1 MKGYRYATEG
11 ITSKS
16 GDVTMSPDDISA
28 VDGFMVALGLPTKT
42 ITDRQFLQN
51 AKFKYDEFYN
61 EKTSEIKREYVR
73 AYSEGDATARGEVME
88 EWKKL
93 QESRARN
100 GYTKQPL
107 STLLKAPQEKA
118 KREKNTVGG
127 VAVNKAN
134 RGFVKKT
141 SEL

>member
-1 MKGYRYATEG
+1 
-11 ITSKS
+11 
-16 GDVTMSPDDISA
+16 
-28 VDGFMVALGLPTKT
+28 MVALGLPTKP
-42 ITDRQFLQN
+42 ITDRQFLQA
-51 AKFKYDEFYN
+51 AKFDYDQFYN
-61 EKTSEIKREYVR
+61 EKTSELKREYVR
-73 AYSEGDATARGEVME
+73 AYSEGDATARAAAMDD
-88 EWKKL
+88 WKKL
-93 QESRARN
+93 QESRAEN

-134 RGFVKKT
+134 RGFVKQT